1 MTLWISLPTS
11 IVPTASVMQESQ
23 AVDPWYQRIC
33 LAFGHNSDTDLVADK
48 LRLPRVLRLET
59 EDFAASAIK
68 KMINNWGSEWD
79 EKGVAMLI
87 DCRSSA
93 AIGGAA
99 PTYKLAAKASLHKSL
114 PFSLS
119 GQAGAEVGQ
128 AINYLQNMEWD
139 PAKLVVISAVQ
150 RVVPPDTRLNPNYP
164 PLGDAAAAICVAR
177 FPMPFMKSLRIRS
190 VVSAQSGNVTRASF
204 DPVFKHLIEKG
215 EINPAAIRWSIL
227 HSSNKEN
234 NNFVQGVLPKAA
246 WLSRRSFRSIDFGC
260 ADVLISL
267 QKIFEHASSSL
278 DGIGILWFLGKFG
291 AIIAVAVDNERLDQ

>member
-11 IVPTASVMQESQ
+11 IVPKASAMQESQ
-23 AVDPWYQRIC
+23 GVDPWYQRIC
-33 LAFGHNSDTDLVADK
+33 LAFGSNSDIDLATNK
-48 LRLPRVLRLET
+48 LRLPRVLDLET

-68 KMINNWGSEWD
+68 RMFNSSGIAPD
-79 EKGVAMLI
+79 EMGVEMLI

-128 AINYLQNMEWD
+128 AINYLQNMQWD
-139 PAKLVVISAVQ
+139 PTRLVVISAVQ
-150 RVVPPDTRLNPNYP
+150 RVVPPDARFHPDNL
-164 PLGDAAAAICVAR
+164 PLGDAAAAICVAH
-177 FPMPFMKSLRIRS
+177 FPMPFIKNFRILS
-190 VVSAQSGNVTRASF
+190 VVSAQSENVTQAKF
-204 DPVFKHLIEKG
+204 DKVFKDLIEKS

-227 HSSNKEN
+227 HCSNKVN
-234 NNFVQGVLPKAA
+234 NNYVKGALPTTT
-246 WLSRRSFRSIDFGC
+246 WLSRRSFRSVDFGC

-267 QKIFEHASSSL
+267 QKIFEHAPTSL
-278 DGIGILWFLGKFG
+278 EGIGILWFLGKFG
-291 AIIAVAVDNERLDQ
+291 AIIAVAVDNKTLD